1 MQEVEQM
8 EIYIEDLTKVKGR
21 LLTAC
26 RDYEPWADM
35 MYWSGT
41 GDHGVYDFPL
51 DLDQIER
58 IDITTVGVEGSHESI
73 TSSPEFN

>member
-1 MQEVEQM
+1 M
-8 EIYIEDLTKVKGR
+8 EIKIEDLSKVKGQ

-35 MYWSGT
+35 MYWSGG

-51 DLDQIER
+51 DISQVER
-58 IDITTVGVEGSHESI
+58 IDITMERAEGPEESVA
-73 TSSPEFN
+73 S

>member
-1 MQEVEQM
+1 M
-8 EIYIEDLTKVKGR
+8 EFTVEDLSKLKGV

-35 MYWSGT
+35 MYWSGG

-51 DLDQIER
+51 DLDRIER
-58 IDITTVGVEGSHESI
+58 IDITFEGVEEPLESNA
-73 TSSPEFN
+73 SLP

>member
-1 MQEVEQM
+1 M
-8 EIYIEDLTKVKGR
+8 EFNIENMSKEDLSRLKGL

-35 MYWSGT
+35 MYWSGG

-51 DLDQIER
+51 NPDQIER
-58 IDITTVGVEGSHESI
+58 IDITRMERVEEPQDSV
-73 TSSPEFN
+73 TS

>member
-1 MQEVEQM
+1 M
-8 EIYIEDLTKVKGR
+8 EFTVEDLSKLKDV

-35 MYWSGT
+35 MYWSGG

-51 DLDQIER
+51 ELDRIER
-58 IDITTVGVEGSHESI
+58 IDITFEGAEIPLESNA
-73 TSSPEFN
+73 SLP